1 MAKIPFGFVKVFQF
15 VYFLFENEKE
25 VLLCLKKTKTKQQKK
40 MKRLNLFV
48 GKEILPFG
56 GISFYIEAML

>member
-1 MAKIPFGFVKVFQF
+1 M
-15 VYFLFENEKE
+15 FEKNKN
-25 VLLCLKKTKTKQQKK
+25 KTAKK